1 MSEGVVLLV
10 PRQGRVL
17 GIDLGARRIG
27 IAISDAGQRM
37 AAGLTVVARSG
48 DVGADHRA
56 LAALAGDEEA
66 VAAVVGLPRSLDGSL
81 GPAARGVRQEVEQLR
96 TMLGVPVEVIDER
109 FTTVT
114 AARALRA
121 GGARS
126 AQARRLVDQEAAAV
140 ILQSWLDRRQGR

>member
-1 MSEGVVLLV
+1 LSEGVVLLV
-10 PRQGRVL
+10 PRRGRVL

-37 AAGLTVVARSG
+37 ATGLTVVARSG
-48 DVGADHRA
+48 DLGADHRA

-121 GGARS
+121 GGARP
-126 AQARRLVDQEAAAV
+126 AHTRRLVDQEAAAV
-140 ILQSWLDRRQGR
+140 ILQSWLDRRQER